1 MMKEEAIGLVLED
14 ATNFAKLSEQFRDD
28 FVVCYAVLHSKKH
41 AGDFP
46 VLKYAGESIRKNLN
60 FALEAV
66 STHMNNIIYVEDTL
80 VNSSSFIAGLIANEN
95 IKVIGPLLERGME
108 TKTLVEALKKEFPA
122 FVLQM
127 QKVNDSVSSQRW
139 QMSPKE
145 RRRVSDMRNF
155 LNLYS
160 NLVSDKEFKKMI
172 MHSGIFPY
180 HLITLPDGLRGDQEL
195 FQYAVQIDPEN
206 MFSFHLQSLTLDSE
220 SKAYLLEHSID
231 VMFDS
236 YFDVMMAIVNGTDY
250 LSSDDK
256 KILKGH
262 NITTFKQLL
271 SMDSKMLF
279 DVLKSGYV
287 AMGSKDD
294 SISSFQATTKMETI
308 HKRLQSFSSQ
318 FHVGMTENE
327 LLGYCSAVDVVPA
340 DLEQLERYIDSVSHQ
355 MESYNSVDFSGYY
368 KLEQQYRALRLMQY
382 VTIISDE
389 LSNSGEK
396 RVVQKLKNNRNI

>member
-1 MMKEEAIGLVLED
+1 MKEEAIGLVLED

-28 FVVCYAVLHSKKH
+28 FVVCYAVLHSKNH

-108 TKTLVEALKKEFPA
+108 TKTLVEALKKKFPA
-122 FVLQM
+122 FVIQM

-145 RRRVSDMRNF
+145 RRRVSDMRIF